1 MRFRAVSRSLAAAVL
16 LSAAS
21 AAAQAQTFTIEPRDP
36 STLEPV
42 RITISLYSF
51 IDPNLQLDGVHGN
64 QIVFLADP
72 PPPDQVLP
80 PLYVLSADVG
90 PLPAGTYQAVFRFR
104 GETSGVTHTFRVS
117 APEPGLAF
125 PDQKDGWS
133 TSVDVDWKTPSG
145 QTGHGVGVAL
155 TDQSGYFWFFSPGNA
170 EVTVK
175 VLDGRGVNGHWWV
188 FLASMT
194 NVEFTASVARCPPP
208 GVGAPCVVK
217 QYHQPQRVNRNF
229 LDTQAFE

>member
-1 MRFRAVSRSLAAAVL
+1 MRFRAFSRSLVAAVL
-16 LSAAS
+16 LSAAAS
-21 AAAQAQTFTIEPRDP
+21 AAHAQTFTIEPRDP
-36 STLEPV
+36 SSLEPV
-42 RITISLYSF
+42 RITLSLYSF
-51 IDPNLQLDGVHGN
+51 LDPHLQLEGVHGN
-64 QIVFLADP
+64 QIVFLGDP
-72 PPPDQVLP
+72 PPLEGTLP

-90 PLPAGTYQAVFRFR
+90 PLPAGIYQAVFMFR
-104 GETSGVTHTFRVS
+104 GETSTVTHSFRVR
-117 APEPGLAF
+117 APEPGLVF

-133 TSVDVDWKTPSG
+133 TEVDVDWKIPSG

-194 NVEFTASVARCPPP
+194 NVEFTASVSRCPPP
-208 GVGAPCVVK
+208 GVGAPCVTK
-217 QYHQPQRVNRNF
+217 QYHQQQGKNRNF
-229 LDTQAFE
+229 LDTGAFN